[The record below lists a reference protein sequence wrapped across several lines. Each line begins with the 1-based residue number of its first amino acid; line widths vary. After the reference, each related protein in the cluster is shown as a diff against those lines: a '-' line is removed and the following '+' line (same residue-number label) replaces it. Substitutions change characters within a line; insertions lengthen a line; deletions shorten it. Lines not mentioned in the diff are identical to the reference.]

1 LGTVVSGHQG
11 CKAFDRRGREL
22 RLTARPRL
30 LYLANHITTKRKDIL
45 ATPPQPHVRKKLEP
59 EVPQGTIGQPSST

>member
-1 LGTVVSGHQG
+1 LGTVASGLYR
-11 CKAFDRRGREL
+11 KAFDRRGREL
-22 RLTARPRL
+22 WLTARPRL
-30 LYLANHITTKRKDIL
+30 LYLANDITTKRKVIL